1 MATKAKRKPYDF
13 GKSSGKPS
21 NGVVK
26 FTVDP
31 ELFTDEQWTEM
42 FYCTTTLRM
51 GTDRRRGAGKIE
63 ATKKTIEE
71 AIRKCRSKA
80 EYVLDNEEDGDD
92 GVNVAQWHADLLGAV
107 EVLEKLI
114 GVESPQRPK
123 MKALGRR
130 ELATIIAALRVWQH
144 RTEGRPFAEADMAGK
159 PMYLDGIATDH
170 GEVEALNAAEI
181 DHLIDTLN

>member
-1 MATKAKRKPYDF
+1 
-13 GKSSGKPS
+13 
-21 NGVVK
+21 
-26 FTVDP
+26 
-31 ELFTDEQWTEM
+31 M

-51 GTDRRRGAGKIE
+51 GTDRRRGANKIE

-80 EYVLDNEEDGDD
+80 EYVLDNEEDDDSD
-92 GVNVAQWHADLLGAV
+92 GVRVADWHADLIGAA

-114 GVESPQRPK
+114 GLESQPRPQ

-130 ELATIIAALRVWQH
+130 EIATIIAALRVWQH
-144 RTEGRPFAEADMAGK
+144 RAEGRAFAEADMAGK

-170 GEVEALNAAEI
+170 GEIKALSSAEI
-181 DHLIDTLN
+181 DHLIDILN